1 MVGSR
6 GSTGSS
12 LTTFATHKTFLFE
25 YFISNFCLSLDCLQL
40 CFDLI
45 LGHLINES
53 NNKKAVNVGQ
63 SCVRPLIV
71 WRIGKKLMEIVDY
84 IYPKPPSYFKQTDG
98 MAFIFLSLYHR
109 CYNFYN
115 LDHTYSIV
123 VLGLIPSPNLNDMN
137 MASVLEYVPLIVKLC
152 PKFYSH

>member
-40 CFDLI
+40 CLDLI

-84 IYPKPPSYFKQTDG
+84 FIQNLPLTLSKQ
-98 MAFIFLSLYHR
+98 MAWLLSFYLFITGVIIFIILITRILSWCL
-109 CYNFYN
+109 
-115 LDHTYSIV
+115 V
-123 VLGLIPSPNLNDMN
+123 
-137 MASVLEYVPLIVKLC
+137 
-152 PKFYSH
+152 